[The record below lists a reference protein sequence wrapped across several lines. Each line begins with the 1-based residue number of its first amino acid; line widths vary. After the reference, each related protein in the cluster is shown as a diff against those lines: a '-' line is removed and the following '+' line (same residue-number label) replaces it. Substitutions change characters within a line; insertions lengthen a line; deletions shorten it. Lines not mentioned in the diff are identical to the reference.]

1 MGIYTYTWASLV
13 GQTKE
18 FPCNAGD
25 LGLIPVSGRSPDEGS
40 GTPLQY
46 ACLGNSMGRGT
57 WWATVHGVAEL
68 DVTERLTPY
77 VSKKE

>member
-1 MGIYTYTWASLV
+1 MKRV
-13 GQTKE
+13 GFPGGSDSKE
-18 FPCNAGD
+18 PTCNTGD

-46 ACLGNSMGRGT
+46 ACLGNFMDTGT
-57 WWATVHGVAEL
+57 WWATVHGVTEL
-68 DVTERLTPY
+68 GMTERLTPY